1 MTVLRLTDS
10 PIVARLTGW
19 WAGLTRRERIMVG
32 GLGIVL
38 ALLVLVYGVVKPL
51 QAARAQALADIRTY
65 DTLKARIRTA
75 GALGITPGPAP
86 RIGAPAEVVTA
97 SANGFNLTVQAQPMS
112 GGVRATIAEGGYD
125 AVMNW
130 LADIAR
136 TSNLAVTRV
145 DIRKRPAPGMVSATV
160 EFRG

>member
-1 MTVLRLTDS
+1 MTVLRLADS
-10 PIVARLTGW
+10 PIVVRLTAW
-19 WAGLTRRERIMVG
+19 WAGLTRREQVMVG
-32 GLGIVL
+32 GLCIVL
-38 ALLVLVYGVVKPL
+38 AALVLVFGVVKPL

-65 DTLKARIRTA
+65 DTLKARVRAAGTLGTA
-75 GALGITPGPAP
+75 PGPAP
-86 RIGAPAEVVTA
+86 RTGAPADVVTA
-97 SANGFNLTVQAQPMS
+97 SANSFNLTAQTEPTP

-136 TSNLAVTRV
+136 TSSLSVTRV

>member
-1 MTVLRLTDS
+1 MTALRLAES
-10 PIVARLTGW
+10 PIAARLAGW
-19 WAGLTRRERIMVG
+19 WAGLSRRERIMVG

-38 ALLVLVYGVVKPL
+38 ALLVLIYGVVKPL

-65 DTLKARIRTA
+65 DTLKARIRAA
-75 GALGITPGPAP
+75 GALNSNPGPPP
-86 RIGAPAEVVTA
+86 RIGPPANVVTA
-97 SANGFNLTVQAQPMS
+97 SANSFNLTAQIEPMP
-112 GGVRATIAEGGYD
+112 GGVRATVAEGGYD

-136 TSNLAVTRV
+136 TSNLSVTRV

>member
-1 MTVLRLTDS
+1 MTVLRLIDS
-10 PIVARLTGW
+10 PIVARLTAW

-38 ALLVLVYGVVKPL
+38 AALVLIFGVVKPL

-65 DTLKARIRTA
+65 DTLKARIRA
-75 GALGITPGPAP
+75 VGALSTTPGPAP
-86 RIGAPAEVVTA
+86 RTGAPADVVTA
-97 SANGFNLTVQAQPMS
+97 AANSFNLTVQTQPVS

-130 LADIAR
+130 LADLAR
-136 TSNLAVTRV
+136 TSNLSVTRV